1 MPVCPN
7 AILDEFMRRL
17 RAVNATLDRG
27 LSASVFGKSSLQPLV
42 ALLKTPGCTPLGIYR
57 AIAAL
62 EPASVDKYR
71 DGLSYL
77 LRGFPGLNANGIQ
90 LDDLRSQPIPQTQAA
105 RYTRSITP
113 ADFDPDNRRGQGIF
127 VKPPSAFM
135 GMSIV
140 KYLLANPADAGL
152 LLIHLGHAGSA
163 GLDVRFNGRTSL
175 EYMTSVLRVARL
187 MGCPIAVLSMA
198 KDGEEHLCP
207 VLLTEF
213 TQVPQTRRLV
223 IHEPAF
229 HTGTNQPAMVNFLRS
244 RPRMIVM
251 GFDATICVFANV
263 FGSEE
268 RMSPHDP
275 TFRPP
280 LINFADI
287 IMSRATLACNGPLN
301 AKTQTF
307 GKAEYGPL
315 FMLGAN

>member
-1 MPVCPN
+1 M
-7 AILDEFMRRL
+7 DEFLLRL

-42 ALLKTPGCTPLGIYR
+42 ALLKTTGCTPLGIYR

-71 DGLSYL
+71 DGLSFL
-77 LRGFPGLNANGIQ
+77 LRSFPGLSGTGIQ
-90 LDDLRSQPIPQTQAA
+90 LDDLRSQPIPQVQAA
-105 RYTRSITP
+105 LYTKSITP
-113 ADFDPDNRRGQGIF
+113 ADFNPDNRRGQGIF
-127 VKPPSAFM
+127 VKPPSTSM
-135 GMSIV
+135 GRSIV

-152 LLIHLGHAGSA
+152 LMIHLGSADSA
-163 GLDVRFNGRTSL
+163 GLDESFNGRTSL
-175 EYMTSVLRVARL
+175 QYMTSVLRVARML
-187 MGCPIAVLSMA
+187 GCPITALSMA
-198 KDGEEHLCP
+198 KAGEEHLCP

-213 TQVPQTRRLV
+213 MQVPKTRRLV

-229 HTGTNQPAMVNFLRS
+229 HTATNQPAMLAFLRS
-244 RPRMIVM
+244 RPRVIVM

-268 RMSPHDP
+268 KMSEHDA

-280 LINFADI
+280 LINFADVV
-287 IMSRATLACNGPLN
+287 MSRATLACKGPLN

-315 FMLGAN
+315 FMLGPN